1 MKRTLT
7 THWRNSKAHQGD
19 AVHFPPQTDQ
29 RRLCCTVVN
38 PNNHFLTS
46 PLVYLHLPS
55 AYHRQ
60 KASFSA
66 TLSFYLDA
74 SRPPTTHL
82 LAHSSLSQVSMPFAP
97 GLKDKDPSEI
107 TNSSIAFI
115 FAELLSP
122 DTTAFFFKNI
132 YLFSICYRVSFLLKW
147 AVDQLAFQCTGSILR
162 VRHSPAL
169 LLQQWRLISH
179 HSHIV
184 GNCFSLSF

>member
-7 THWRNSKAHQGD
+7 THWRNSKAQRDD

-38 PNNHFLTS
+38 PNNHLLTS
-46 PLVYLHLPS
+46 PLVYLHHPS

-122 DTTAFFFKNI
+122 DTTF
-132 YLFSICYRVSFLLKW
+132 LYRAVPGLGW
-147 AVDQLAFQCTGSILR
+147 AVAISLCFLQYDQFLSVIL
-162 VRHSPAL
+162 VVKPCS
-169 LLQQWRLISH
+169 
-179 HSHIV
+179 V
-184 GNCFSLSF
+184 FVTV